1 MILQHSLSLDE
12 LLQLIGHPVTVKGDA
27 SVTVTGL
34 NELHS
39 VQKGDLSF
47 ADNSRYYGR
56 ALKNEATV
64 ILINSEETEC
74 PEGKTLLVTDDPL
87 RDYLA
92 VVEHFVHFT
101 PQNTAIH
108 PSAVIG
114 EGTVIQPLV
123 FIGESDDVL
132 TLLKTVCSY
141 WFYAYKASILTP
153 AQKGYILTGASLAV
167 TAAESLL
174 HMAVLLLLR
183 SSPALSY
190 YLYCAASLVV
200 AVVNNLVVKRIV
212 DREYPYLKEKSIAPL
227 PKEERTDILKNTV
240 GMATNRVCQVLND
253 GIDSTIISA
262 LAGIVYTGVYSNYLV
277 LRGMVN
283 KALYMFF
290 SSLHAGVGNFC
301 ATETPERKEEFLKT
315 LHFTYFWLYGFCSIS
330 LWVLLRPF
338 IAGVWLHDTRWLLSD
353 TAEFLAVFNFLIEG
367 LAGAVVKYR
376 DVNGL
381 YWQTRHRYVFSS
393 VLNMALS
400 IVLVGPMRMGVT
412 GALLGTTVSL
422 LVMLSFDPVLVYRE
436 VFGKRAGEFYL
447 LYLRDL
453 LLVLATLGLV
463 KAAVLPFGEYTIGNF
478 MIKGVFC
485 AVIPNLLWYLLFRRS
500 PQFVY
505 LRDKVLGVLSG
516 MRRG

>member
-1 MILQHSLSLDE
+1 MRTSYFLKNFTSRIVIYLATSVLSF
-12 LLQLIGHPVTVKGDA
+12 VVRTVFIYCLGEEYLGISGLFA
-27 SVTVTGL
+27 SVLTVLNLAELGVGTSIVFAMYRPVADDDTEKIKTLMDFYRRAYRMVGAVMFVAGLALIPALPYLAKGTTGL
-34 NELHS
+34 
-39 VQKGDLSF
+39 VDL
-47 ADNSRYYGR
+47 R
-56 ALKNEATV
+56 
-64 ILINSEETEC
+64 
-74 PEGKTLLVTDDPL
+74 
-87 RDYLA
+87 
-92 VVEHFVHFT
+92 VVY
-101 PQNTAIH
+101 
-108 PSAVIG
+108 
-114 EGTVIQPLV
+114 
-123 FIGESDDVL
+123 VL

-167 TAAESLL
+167 SGAESLL

-183 SSPALSY
+183 GEPALSY
-190 YLYCAASLVV
+190 YLYCAVSLAV
-200 AVVNNLVVKRIV
+200 AVANNLVVRRIV
-212 DREYPYLKEKSIAPL
+212 DREYPYLREKNIAPL
-227 PKEERTDILKNTV
+227 PKDERTDILKNTV

-301 ATETPERKEEFLKT
+301 ATETAERKEEFLKT

-436 VFGKRAGEFYL
+436 VFGKRAGEFYR

-478 MIKGVFC
+478 LIKGVFC
-485 AVIPNLLWYLLFRRS
+485 AVIPNLLWYLLFRKS

-516 MRRG
+516 MRRC